1 MHPVEGEDGNTP
13 VKEKMIWAETPRDT
27 AFPIARPGYGVIGA
41 AAFVTAIFAVLGL
54 KLPALLTL
62 AAGGF
67 CVWFFRDPDRMTPT
81 GRGAVVAPADG
92 KVIFAGRD
100 DGGPYCDGPC
110 QRVSIFMSIFNVH
123 VNRIPYDGVVTRI
136 AYHPGKF
143 FSANLDKA
151 AEQNEKNAVFI
162 ETPEG
167 RQLCVIQI
175 AGLIARRI
183 ICKLQPGEQVRRGRR
198 FGMICFG
205 SRLDLY
211 LPDSA
216 ELTAT
221 AGQKVKAGTTIVGN
235 LS

>member
-1 MHPVEGEDGNTP
+1 MDGEHGNNS
-13 VKEKMIWAETPRDT
+13 VKEKLVWSESPRET

-41 AAFVTAIFAVLGL
+41 TAFVTAILAVLGL
-54 KLPALLTL
+54 KLPALLAL
-62 AAGGF
+62 AVCGF

-81 GRGAVVAPADG
+81 GEGLVVAPADG
-92 KVIFAGRD
+92 KVIFCARD
-100 DGGPYCDGPC
+100 EDSPYTEGPC
-110 QRVSIFMSIFNVH
+110 CRISIFMSVFNVH
-123 VNRIPYDGVVTRI
+123 VNRIPCDGTVT
-136 AYHPGKF
+136 AVDYHPGKY

-151 AEQNEKNAVFI
+151 AEENEKNAVFI

-167 RQLCVIQI
+167 RRVCVVQI

-183 ICKLQPGEQVRRGRR
+183 ICRVQAGDEVRRGRR

-211 LPDSA
+211 LPENA
-216 ELTAT
+216 ELQAT
-221 AGQKVKAGTTIVGN
+221 VGQKVKAGTTIVGK

>member
-1 MHPVEGEDGNTP
+1 MDGEHGKNS
-13 VKEKMIWAETPRDT
+13 VKEKLIWSEPPRET

-41 AAFVTAIFAVLGL
+41 TAFVTAILAVLGL
-54 KLPALLTL
+54 KLPALLAL
-62 AAGGF
+62 AVCGF

-81 GRGAVVAPADG
+81 GEGLVVAPADG
-92 KVIFAGRD
+92 KVIFCGREED
-100 DGGPYCDGPC
+100 SPYTEGPC
-110 QRVSIFMSIFNVH
+110 RRISIFMSVFNVH
-123 VNRIPYDGVVTRI
+123 VNRIPCDGTVT
-136 AYHPGKF
+136 AVDYHPGKY

-151 AEQNEKNAVFI
+151 AEENEKNAVFI

-167 RQLCVIQI
+167 RRVCVVQI

-183 ICKLQPGEQVRRGRR
+183 ICRVQAGDEVRRGRR

-211 LPDSA
+211 LPENA
-216 ELTAT
+216 ELQAT
-221 AGQKVKAGTTIVGN
+221 VGQKVKAGTTIVGK